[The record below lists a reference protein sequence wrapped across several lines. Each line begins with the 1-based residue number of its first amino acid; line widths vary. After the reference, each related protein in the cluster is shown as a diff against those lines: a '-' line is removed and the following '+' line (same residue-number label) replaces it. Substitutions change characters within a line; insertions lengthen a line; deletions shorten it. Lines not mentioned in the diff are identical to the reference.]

1 MSRGY
6 KKRIVKK
13 IKIEA
18 IIDIKDESHIDD
30 ALLKRTISPIGEIE
44 SCKIITDLSNNSN
57 DEQRANSLSLDKNIS
72 EVEHFINDANKI
84 YFGTLSIED
93 RKYVAASILKSS
105 SRSSLQDNANFKD
118 KLIQTLTKKFEIDSE
133 YATSLLEQ
141 EKDPDA
147 LETLKSKFLEGD
159 LIQMFTFIWEKILS
173 VGEEDDFEI
182 DLIENSAE
190 KFGLEKQSLN
200 DTKKIGN
207 ERAKIIKA
215 ISVIE
220 AGKVAYN
227 KLKAFEKTV
236 LLSLMLTECS
246 RIDGKISSDDL
257 ALLKNIFSDQFN
269 ISSNVMTAVIEK
281 ELNYSITKKVE
292 QVEVYREK
300 YELVEFLWEKILS
313 SESEI
318 NDNEMTLI
326 RKWVRR
332 LDISDVESEGA
343 RKEVEANLNP

>member
-1 MSRGY
+1 M
-6 KKRIVKK
+6 
-13 IKIEA
+13 
-18 IIDIKDESHIDD
+18 
-30 ALLKRTISPIGEIE
+30 E
-44 SCKIITDLSNNSN
+44 SCKIFTDLSNNSN
-57 DEQRANSLSLDKNIS
+57 DEQKANSLSLDKNIS

-118 KLIQTLTKKFEIDSE
+118 KLIQLTKKFEIDSK
-133 YATSLLEQ
+133 YAISLLEQ

-190 KFGLEKQSLN
+190 KFGLEKQSIN

-227 KLKAFEKTV
+227 KLKAFEKN
-236 LLSLMLTECS
+236 SLT
-246 RIDGKISSDDL
+246 
-257 ALLKNIFSDQFN
+257 FF
-269 ISSNVMTAVIEK
+269 
-281 ELNYSITKKVE
+281 
-292 QVEVYREK
+292 
-300 YELVEFLWEKILS
+300 
-313 SESEI
+313 
-318 NDNEMTLI
+318 
-326 RKWVRR
+326 
-332 LDISDVESEGA
+332 DV
-343 RKEVEANLNP
+343 N

>member
-1 MSRGY
+1 M
-6 KKRIVKK
+6 VKK

-18 IIDIKDESHIDD
+18 IIEIKDESHIDD

-44 SCKIITDLSNNSN
+44 SCKIVTDISKNFN
-57 DEQRANSLSLDKNIS
+57 DEQKANSLSLDKNIS

-133 YATSLLEQ
+133 YAISLLEQ

-220 AGKVAYN
+220 AGKVEYN
-227 KLKAFEKTV
+227 KLKAFEQTI
-236 LLSLMLTECS
+236 LLSLMLTESS

-281 ELNYSITKKVE
+281 RLNYSITKKVE

>member
-1 MSRGY
+1 M
-6 KKRIVKK
+6 VKK

-18 IIDIKDESHIDD
+18 IIEIKDESHIDD
-30 ALLKRTISPIGEIE
+30 TLLKRTISPIGEIE
-44 SCKIITDLSNNSN
+44 SYKIITDFSNNSN
-57 DEQRANSLSLDKNIS
+57 NEQKVNSLSLDKNIS

-118 KLIQTLTKKFEIDSE
+118 KLIQTLTKKFEIDLE
-133 YATSLLEQ
+133 YAISLLEQ

-236 LLSLMLTECS
+236 LISLMLTECS

-281 ELNYSITKKVE
+281 KLNYSITKKVE

>member
-1 MSRGY
+1 M
-6 KKRIVKK
+6 VKK

-18 IIDIKDESHIDD
+18 IIEIKDESHIDD

-44 SCKIITDLSNNSN
+44 SCKIVTDLSKSSN
-57 DEQRANSLSLDKNIS
+57 DEQKANSLSLDKNIS

-84 YFGTLSIED
+84 YFGTLSVED

-105 SRSSLQDNANFKD
+105 SRSSLQDNAHFKD
-118 KLIQTLTKKFEIDSE
+118 KLIQTLTNKFEIDSE
-133 YATSLLEQ
+133 YAISLLEQ

-246 RIDGKISSDDL
+246 RIDGKISPDDL

-281 ELNYSITKKVE
+281 KLNYSITKKVE

>member
-1 MSRGY
+1 M
-6 KKRIVKK
+6 VKK

-18 IIDIKDESHIDD
+18 IIEIKDESHIDD

-44 SCKIITDLSNNSN
+44 SCKIVTDISKNSN
-57 DEQRANSLSLDKNIS
+57 DEQKANSLSLDKNIP

-133 YATSLLEQ
+133 YAISLLEQ
-141 EKDPDA
+141 EKDPDV

-159 LIQMFTFIWEKILS
+159 LIQMYTFIWEKILS

-227 KLKAFEKTV
+227 KLKTFEKTV

-281 ELNYSITKKVE
+281 KLNYSITKKVE

-343 RKEVEANLNP
+343 RREVEANLNP

>member
-1 MSRGY
+1 ML
-6 KKRIVKK
+6 KK

-18 IIDIKDESHIDD
+18 IIEIKDESHIDD

-57 DEQRANSLSLDKNIS
+57 DEQKANSLSLDKNIS

-133 YATSLLEQ
+133 YAISLLEQ
-141 EKDPDA
+141 EKDPDV

-190 KFGLEKQSLN
+190 KFGLEKQNLN

-257 ALLKNIFSDQFN
+257 AILKNIFSDQFN

-313 SESEI
+313 SESDI

>member
-1 MSRGY
+1 M
-6 KKRIVKK
+6 VKK

-18 IIDIKDESHIDD
+18 IIEIKDESHIDD
-30 ALLKRTISPIGEIE
+30 ALLKRTISPLGEIE
-44 SCKIITDLSNNSN
+44 SCKIITDLSKNSY
-57 DEQRANSLSLDKNIS
+57 DEQKANSLSLDKNIS

-133 YATSLLEQ
+133 YAISLLEQ

-257 ALLKNIFSDQFN
+257 AILKNIFSDQFN
-269 ISSNVMTAVIEK
+269 ISSNVMTVVIEK

>member
-1 MSRGY
+1 M
-6 KKRIVKK
+6 VKK

-18 IIDIKDESHIDD
+18 IIEIKDESHIDD

-57 DEQRANSLSLDKNIS
+57 DEQKANSLSLDKNIS

-118 KLIQTLTKKFEIDSE
+118 KLIQTLTKKFEINSE
-133 YATSLLEQ
+133 YAISLLEQ

-147 LETLKSKFLEGD
+147 LEKLKSKFLEGD

-269 ISSNVMTAVIEK
+269 ISSNVTTAVIEK
-281 ELNYSITKKVE
+281 KLNYSITKKVE

>member
-1 MSRGY
+1 M
-6 KKRIVKK
+6 VKK

-18 IIDIKDESHIDD
+18 IIEIKDESHIDD
-30 ALLKRTISPIGEIE
+30 TLLKRTISPIGEIE

-57 DEQRANSLSLDKNIS
+57 DEQKANSLSLDKNIS

-133 YATSLLEQ
+133 YAISLLEQ

-257 ALLKNIFSDQFN
+257 AILKNIFSDQFN

>member
-1 MSRGY
+1 ML
-6 KKRIVKK
+6 KK

-18 IIDIKDESHIDD
+18 IIETKDESHIDE
-30 ALLKRTISPIGEIE
+30 ALLKRIISPIGEIE
-44 SCKIITDLSNNSN
+44 SCKIVTDSSKDSN
-57 DEQRANSLSLDKNIS
+57 DGVQANSLSSHKSVS
-72 EVEHFINDANKI
+72 EVEHFLNDANKI
-84 YFGTLSIED
+84 YFGTLSIEE

-105 SRSSLQDNANFKD
+105 SISSLKDNANFKD

-133 YATSLLEQ
+133 YAISLLDQ
-141 EKDPDA
+141 EKAPDV

-159 LIQMFTFIWEKILS
+159 LIQIFTFVWEKILS

-182 DLIENSAE
+182 DLVENSAE
-190 KFGLEKQSLN
+190 KFGLEKQSIN
-200 DTKKIGN
+200 DTKKTGN

-220 AGKVAYN
+220 AGKVPYN
-227 KLKAFEKTV
+227 KLKAFEKIV

-257 ALLKNIFSDQFN
+257 TLLKNIFSDQFN

-281 ELNYSITKKVE
+281 KLNYSITKKVE

-326 RKWVRR
+326 RKWIRR

-343 RKEVEANLNP
+343 RKDVEANLNP

>member
-1 MSRGY
+1 M
-6 KKRIVKK
+6 VKK

-18 IIDIKDESHIDD
+18 IIEIKDESHIDD
-30 ALLKRTISPIGEIE
+30 ALLKRTMSPIGEIE
-44 SCKIITDLSNNSN
+44 SCKIVTNLSKNSN
-57 DEQRANSLSLDKNIS
+57 HEQKANSLSLDKNIP

-93 RKYVAASILKSS
+93 RKYVAASILKFS

-118 KLIQTLTKKFEIDSE
+118 KLIQTLTKKFEVDSE
-133 YATSLLEQ
+133 YAISLLEQ
-141 EKDPDA
+141 EKDPDV

-220 AGKVAYN
+220 AGTVAYN

-269 ISSNVMTAVIEK
+269 ISSNVITAVIEK
-281 ELNYSITKKVE
+281 KLNYSITKKVE

-343 RKEVEANLNP
+343 RKDVEANLNP

>member
-1 MSRGY
+1 MG
-6 KKRIVKK
+6 KK
-13 IKIEA
+13 INIEA
-18 IIDIKDESHIDD
+18 IIEIKDETHI
-30 ALLKRTISPIGEIE
+30 KRTISPIGEIE

-57 DEQRANSLSLDKNIS
+57 DEQKANSLSLDKNIS

-133 YATSLLEQ
+133 YAISLLEQ
-141 EKDPDA
+141 EKDPDV

-281 ELNYSITKKVE
+281 KLNYSITKKVE

>member
-1 MSRGY
+1 M
-6 KKRIVKK
+6 VKK

-18 IIDIKDESHIDD
+18 IIEIKDESHIDD

-57 DEQRANSLSLDKNIS
+57 NEQKVNNLSLDKNIS

-105 SRSSLQDNANFKD
+105 SRSSLQDKVNFKD

-133 YATSLLEQ
+133 YAISLLEQ

-281 ELNYSITKKVE
+281 KLNYSITKKVE

>member
-1 MSRGY
+1 M
-6 KKRIVKK
+6 VKK

-18 IIDIKDESHIDD
+18 IIEIKDESHIDD

-57 DEQRANSLSLDKNIS
+57 DEQKANSLSLDKNIS

-118 KLIQTLTKKFEIDSE
+118 KLTQTLTKKFEIDSE
-133 YATSLLEQ
+133 YAISLLEQ

-257 ALLKNIFSDQFN
+257 ALLKNIFNNQFN
-269 ISSNVMTAVIEK
+269 ISSNVMTAIIEK
-281 ELNYSITKKVE
+281 RLNYSITKKVE

>member
-1 MSRGY
+1 M
-6 KKRIVKK
+6 VKK

-18 IIDIKDESHIDD
+18 IIEIKDESHIDD
-30 ALLKRTISPIGEIE
+30 ALLKRTISPLGEIE
-44 SCKIITDLSNNSN
+44 SCKIIIDSSKNFN
-57 DEQRANSLSLDKNIS
+57 DEQKVNSLSLDKNIS

-133 YATSLLEQ
+133 YAISLIEQ

-173 VGEEDDFEI
+173 VGDEDDFEI

-190 KFGLEKQSLN
+190 KFGLEKQSFN

-281 ELNYSITKKVE
+281 KLNYSITKKVE

-318 NDNEMTLI
+318 NDTEMTLI

>member
-1 MSRGY
+1 MNRGY
-6 KKRIVKK
+6 KKRMVKK

-18 IIDIKDESHIDD
+18 IIEIKDESHIDD
-30 ALLKRTISPIGEIE
+30 ALLKRTISPLGEIE
-44 SCKIITDLSNNSN
+44 SCKIITDLSKNSN
-57 DEQRANSLSLDKNIS
+57 DEQKANSLSLDKNIS

-133 YATSLLEQ
+133 YAISLLEQ
-141 EKDPDA
+141 EKDPDV

-246 RIDGKISSDDL
+246 RIDGKISPDDL

>member
-6 KKRIVKK
+6 KKRMVKK

-18 IIDIKDESHIDD
+18 IIEIKDESHIDD
-30 ALLKRTISPIGEIE
+30 VLLKRTMRPIGEIE
-44 SCKIITDLSNNSN
+44 SCKIFTDLSNNSN
-57 DEQRANSLSLDKNIS
+57 DEQKANSLSLDKNIS

-133 YATSLLEQ
+133 YAISLLEQ

-281 ELNYSITKKVE
+281 KLNYSITKKVE

>member
-1 MSRGY
+1 M
-6 KKRIVKK
+6 VKK

-18 IIDIKDESHIDD
+18 IIEIKDESHIDD

-44 SCKIITDLSNNSN
+44 SCKIITDLSKNSN
-57 DEQRANSLSLDKNIS
+57 DEQKANSLSLDKNIS

-133 YATSLLEQ
+133 YAISLLEQ
-141 EKDPDA
+141 EKDPDV

-190 KFGLEKQSLN
+190 KFGLEKQSNN

-281 ELNYSITKKVE
+281 KLNYSITKKVE
-292 QVEVYREK
+292 QVEVYR
-300 YELVEFLWEKILS
+300 
-313 SESEI
+313 
-318 NDNEMTLI
+318 
-326 RKWVRR
+326 
-332 LDISDVESEGA
+332 
-343 RKEVEANLNP
+343 

>member
-1 MSRGY
+1 M
-6 KKRIVKK
+6 VKK

-18 IIDIKDESHIDD
+18 IIEIKDESHIDD

-44 SCKIITDLSNNSN
+44 SCKIITYLSKNSN
-57 DEQRANSLSLDKNIS
+57 DEQKANSLSLDKNIS

-118 KLIQTLTKKFEIDSE
+118 KLTQTLTKKFEIDSE
-133 YATSLLEQ
+133 YAISLLEQ
-141 EKDPDA
+141 EKDPDV

-269 ISSNVMTAVIEK
+269 ISSNVMTTVIEK
-281 ELNYSITKKVE
+281 KLN
-292 QVEVYREK
+292 
-300 YELVEFLWEKILS
+300 
-313 SESEI
+313 
-318 NDNEMTLI
+318 
-326 RKWVRR
+326 
-332 LDISDVESEGA
+332 
-343 RKEVEANLNP
+343 

>member
-1 MSRGY
+1 M
-6 KKRIVKK
+6 VKK

-18 IIDIKDESHIDD
+18 IIEIKDESHIDD

-57 DEQRANSLSLDKNIS
+57 DEQEANSLSLDKNIS

-133 YATSLLEQ
+133 YAISLLEQ

-269 ISSNVMTAVIEK
+269 ISSNVTPAVIEK
-281 ELNYSITKKVE
+281 KLNYSITKKVE

-326 RKWVRR
+326 RKWLRR

>member
-1 MSRGY
+1 M
-6 KKRIVKK
+6 
-13 IKIEA
+13 
-18 IIDIKDESHIDD
+18 
-30 ALLKRTISPIGEIE
+30 LKRTISPIGEIE

-57 DEQRANSLSLDKNIS
+57 DEQKANSLSLDKNIS

-133 YATSLLEQ
+133 YAISLLEQ

-281 ELNYSITKKVE
+281 KLNYSITKKVE

>member
-1 MSRGY
+1 M
-6 KKRIVKK
+6 VKK

-18 IIDIKDESHIDD
+18 IIEIKDESHIDD

-57 DEQRANSLSLDKNIS
+57 DEQKANSLSLDKNIS

-105 SRSSLQDNANFKD
+105 SRSSLQDNVNFKD

-133 YATSLLEQ
+133 YAISLLEQ

>member
-1 MSRGY
+1 M
-6 KKRIVKK
+6 VKK

-18 IIDIKDESHIDD
+18 IIEIKDESHIDD

-44 SCKIITDLSNNSN
+44 SCKIVTDLSKNSN
-57 DEQRANSLSLDKNIS
+57 DEQKANSSSLDKNIS

-93 RKYVAASILKSS
+93 RKYVAASILNYS

-118 KLIQTLTKKFEIDSE
+118 KLIQTLTKKFEIDLE
-133 YATSLLEQ
+133 YAISLLEQ
-141 EKDPDA
+141 EKDPDV

-281 ELNYSITKKVE
+281 KLNYSITKKVE

-343 RKEVEANLNP
+343 RKEVEANLNL

>member
-1 MSRGY
+1 M
-6 KKRIVKK
+6 VKK

-18 IIDIKDESHIDD
+18 IIEIKDESHIDN
-30 ALLKRTISPIGEIE
+30 ALLKRTLTPIGEIE
-44 SCKIITDLSNNSN
+44 SCIIVNDFSKNSN
-57 DEQRANSLSLDKNIS
+57 DVEKVNSLSVDKSVS

-84 YFGTLSIED
+84 YFGTLLVEE

-105 SRSSLQDNANFKD
+105 SISSLKDNDNFKD
-118 KLIQTLTKKFEIDSE
+118 KLFQTLTTKFEIDSE
-133 YATSLLEQ
+133 YANSLLDQ
-141 EKDPDA
+141 EKDPEV

-257 ALLKNIFSDQFN
+257 ALL
-269 ISSNVMTAVIEK
+269 
-281 ELNYSITKKVE
+281 
-292 QVEVYREK
+292 
-300 YELVEFLWEKILS
+300 
-313 SESEI
+313 
-318 NDNEMTLI
+318 
-326 RKWVRR
+326 
-332 LDISDVESEGA
+332 
-343 RKEVEANLNP
+343 